1 MLRRWL
7 QNFRQNWS
15 EALVARSRRRAEQRL
30 CKRLRQA
37 GVEYPYIT
45 VMIATHPEQ
54 RVRDMLDDETRAIAA
69 ACGVV
74 ALPAAPAQTA
84 PGGV

>member
-7 QNFRQNWS
+7 QNSRQNWS
-15 EALVARSRRRAEQRL
+15 ETLAAR
-30 CKRLRQA
+30 
-37 GVEYPYIT
+37 T
-45 VMIATHPEQ
+45 T
-54 RVRDMLDDETRAIAA
+54 AA